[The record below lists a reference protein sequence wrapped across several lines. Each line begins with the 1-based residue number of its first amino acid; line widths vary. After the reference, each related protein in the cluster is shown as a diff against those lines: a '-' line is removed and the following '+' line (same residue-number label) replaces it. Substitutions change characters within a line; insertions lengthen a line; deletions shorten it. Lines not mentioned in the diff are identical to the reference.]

1 MFLKVGKNFNGYL
14 DQRTPETMLLESGIN
29 IYLYNYLLDVC
40 HTYFVIL
47 TLSFVMLKNGQC
59 EHRKIFIVC
68 LVTFQHA
75 WKGYG
80 IFKYRRLL
88 LI

>member
-75 WKGYG
+75 
-80 IFKYRRLL
+80 
-88 LI
+88 

>member
-47 TLSFVMLKNGQC
+47 TVIRNVEKWSTPQKWSV
-59 EHRKIFIVC
+59 
-68 LVTFQHA
+68 
-75 WKGYG
+75 
-80 IFKYRRLL
+80 
-88 LI
+88 

>member
-1 MFLKVGKNFNGYL
+1 MMFLKVGKNFNGYL

-29 IYLYNYLLDVC
+29 IYLCNYLLDVC

-47 TLSFVMLKNGQC
+47 TLSFVMLKNGQR
-59 EHRKIFIVC
+59 RKIFIVC

-75 WKGYG
+75 
-80 IFKYRRLL
+80 
-88 LI
+88 